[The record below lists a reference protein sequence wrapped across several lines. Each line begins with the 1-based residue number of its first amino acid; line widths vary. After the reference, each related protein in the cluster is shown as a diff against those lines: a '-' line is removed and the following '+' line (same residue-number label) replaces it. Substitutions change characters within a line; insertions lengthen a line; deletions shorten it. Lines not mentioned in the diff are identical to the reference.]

1 MLLPSIIFQ
10 DLVFGADLGSGSFST
25 VRTRARTRHTRCTHT
40 AASRCAHAHA
50 RAPEA
55 TARHAPPCQVRYCKH
70 VQRGVPAAAWPEYA
84 AKVILV
90 RVRVKVS

>member
-25 VRTRARTRHTRCTHT
+25 VPARAITRARARAAHEMHPHSTLT

-50 RAPEA
+50 
-55 TARHAPPCQVRYCKH
+55 
-70 VQRGVPAAAWPEYA
+70 
-84 AKVILV
+84 
-90 RVRVKVS
+90 